1 MPEPPRTRAR
11 HLRHGHRLDG
21 ELRPRRNS
29 GYAQLVTGES
39 SHDLRMEASLKVLTS
54 KPFMGQMTVSRKLL
68 TNSAQ
73 RERQRMKEQAR
84 LKERTGTFE
93 RIER

>member
-1 MPEPPRTRAR
+1 
-11 HLRHGHRLDG
+11 
-21 ELRPRRNS
+21 
-29 GYAQLVTGES
+29 
-39 SHDLRMEASLKVLTS
+39 
-54 KPFMGQMTVSRKLL
+54 MGQMTVSRKLL